1 MTNRGTA
8 FATTVR
14 VIAGVHDR
22 TTAAGTNAHVALA
35 ASLAQVDVLVV
46 EVRNNADGGDAVQT
60 NVAHL
65 AGGQTNQSVTI
76 FLSHQLSHD
85 ASGTDQLAALAGI
98 QLNVVDH
105 GTDGDVLEGQS
116 VTGLDVGVGAG
127 HDLVANL
134 QTIGSQ
140 DVALDAV
147 LILDEGDEGRTVRI
161 VYTAHDSQLVCPNH
175 LMQRPSGELCQ
186 ECLGQKQW
194 NCTKHKC
201 IHNSRVKSLLGSVE
215 AKIYQHNH
223 AYRMFDTVI
232 CPSHFL
238 EEVLKTNPNLDGK
251 TVTMHNFLPEQELC
265 PVKKE
270 DYVLYFGR
278 FSEEKGI
285 KTLLKACEKL
295 NDIPFVFAGKGPLE
309 NEVNQLRN
317 VKNIGFTKGK
327 KLYQTIAAAKF
338 VVFPS
343 EWYENCPFSVIEAQ
357 YYGTP
362 VIASRIGGTVELIKE
377 GMTGEFFEPGNQ
389 KELEEK
395 IRNLWGD
402 SERLEEYTRNCKET
416 DFLNLDEYCEKLLQI
431 YGGLKA

>member
-1 MTNRGTA
+1 MK
-8 FATTVR
+8 
-14 VIAGVHDR
+14 
-22 TTAAGTNAHVALA
+22 
-35 ASLAQVDVLVV
+35 
-46 EVRNNADGGDAVQT
+46 
-60 NVAHL
+60 
-65 AGGQTNQSVTI
+65 
-76 FLSHQLSHD
+76 
-85 ASGTDQLAALAGI
+85 
-98 QLNVVDH
+98 
-105 GTDGDVLEGQS
+105 
-116 VTGLDVGVGAG
+116 
-127 HDLVANL
+127 
-134 QTIGSQ
+134 
-140 DVALDAV
+140 V
-147 LILDEGDEGRTVRI
+147 LIVNKFLHPNGGSETYIFEVGKQLQKMGHQVEYFGMEHEGRVVSNRLDCYTGNMDFHTGKLQKLRYPFRILYSTEAAKKIRKVLDDFQPDVVHVNNFNFQLTPSILYAIRKYEKQTGRTVQI

-194 NCTKHKC
+194 NCT
-201 IHNSRVKSLLGSVE
+201 N
-215 AKIYQHNH
+215 
-223 AYRMFDTVI
+223 
-232 CPSHFL
+232 
-238 EEVLKTNPNLDGK
+238 
-251 TVTMHNFLPEQELC
+251 
-265 PVKKE
+265 
-270 DYVLYFGR
+270 VLYFGR

-416 DFLNLDEYCEKLLQI
+416 DFLNLDKYCEKLLQI

>member
-1 MTNRGTA
+1 MK
-8 FATTVR
+8 
-14 VIAGVHDR
+14 
-22 TTAAGTNAHVALA
+22 
-35 ASLAQVDVLVV
+35 
-46 EVRNNADGGDAVQT
+46 
-60 NVAHL
+60 
-65 AGGQTNQSVTI
+65 
-76 FLSHQLSHD
+76 
-85 ASGTDQLAALAGI
+85 
-98 QLNVVDH
+98 
-105 GTDGDVLEGQS
+105 
-116 VTGLDVGVGAG
+116 
-127 HDLVANL
+127 
-134 QTIGSQ
+134 
-140 DVALDAV
+140 V
-147 LILDEGDEGRTVRI
+147 LIVNKFLHPNGGSETYIFEVGKQLQKMGHQVEYFGMEHEGRVVSNRLDCYTGNMDFHTGKLQKLRYPFQILYSTEAAKKIRKVLDDLQPDVVHVNNFNFQLTPSILYAIRKYEKQTGRTVRI

-175 LMQRPSGELCQ
+175 LMQRPSGKLCQ

-238 EEVLKTNPNLDGK
+238 EEVLKTNPDLDGK
-251 TVTMHNFLPEQELC
+251 TVTMHNFLPEQELY

-309 NEVNQLRN
+309 NEVNQLKN

-343 EWYENCPFSVIEAQ
+343 EWYENCPCSVIEAQ